1 MADDIIQDNFIE
13 IPSYLTEGIKDE
25 ITTNSIG
32 LDCTGCLDFCEVYDE
47 CCQYENCQGTCQTC
61 LGCEGGCQSCQT
73 TCEDSCQTCL
83 TSQNPAIGA
92 VLTISDI
99 DRTYL
104 TATVS
109 GLNPNGTALNIEF
122 YANNVFK
129 KGIMTSSATEVST
142 FIEGLSSNTTY
153 TIKAEIYNLN
163 TSTLLKTLSKTITTD
178 GNPKLPTPTL
188 DTSKT
193 VKTATSITV
202 SVNPV
207 SGADYYYFRINGGAT
222 INNGVI
228 ATHAFTNLTPNTQ
241 YYIEIKVGGSGY
253 EDSNWAGYYATT
265 LATTAWEWW
274 YPKDDIRRFTL
285 DRDEWLAFCNKIN
298 EVRVAKGL
306 SAYSFTTSST
316 YIGKDKPFYAWVWLE
331 AANAINA
338 INGQVAAACLNV
350 KSWSESQ
357 DNDSIIYP
365 WYWDNL
371 KSALNNAI

>member
-1 MADDIIQDNFIE
+1 MNDEFIQ
-13 IPSYLTEGIKDE
+13 IPPYLTDNIVTE
-25 ITTNSIG
+25 SIVQPMAE
-32 LDCTGCLDFCEVYDE
+32 CTDWCEHYDE
-47 CCQYENCQGTCQTC
+47 CCQYENCMGACETCQT
-61 LGCEGGCQSCQT
+61 GCEISGQCGSCETCQSEQSPT
-73 TCEDSCQTCL
+73 I
-83 TSQNPAIGA
+83 NA

-99 DRTYL
+99 DYTYFKATISGINNQTGDVLHTQFFLDGEFKTGFL
-104 TATVS
+104 TT
-109 GLNPNGTALNIEF
+109 TI
-122 YANNVFK
+122 
-129 KGIMTSSATEVST
+129 TSFDYTYT
-142 FIEGLSSNTTY
+142 GLSSGTTY
-153 TIKAEIYNLN
+153 AVKVTIENQRTGQLY
-163 TSTLLKTLSKTITTD
+163 KTFTRTVTTD
-178 GNPKLPTPTL
+178 EPQLPKLPTPTL

-193 VKTATSITV
+193 VKTANSITV
-202 SVNPV
+202 TINSQ
-207 SGADYYYFRINGGAT
+207 SGANRYYFRINGGAT

-241 YYIEIKVGGSGY
+241 YYIEIKVGGVGY

-357 DNDSIIYP
+357 GDDSIIYP